1 MALIEHS
8 SLKSN
13 ATVSELADFYSKKAF
28 QAGKLAKAAGAVE
41 GMVREK
47 NHTNYLAMAGAIV
60 PAGMRGILGEMVD
73 EGWIDVVVSTGANLT
88 HDLQISLG
96 KEEYFEY
103 KGNSDQELR
112 EAGTSRLYDIIT
124 PDESGVVFEKKLQDI
139 LSKVHV
145 DLKGKNV
152 SSAVLMHEIGR
163 HIEDKDSFVR
173 KCFENNVPLFVP
185 AIDDSILGFQVWMF
199 WQEKKIVVDA
209 MENLQEIIDIA
220 YDARANDKSTGLII
234 LGGGVPKNYCM
245 QAALFADHPHK
256 YVVQISLDREETGGL
271 SGASL
276 EEAISWGKTTSK
288 STTVF
293 LTSEVTIALPVI
305 FGAVRDRLLKGME
318 KQ

>member
-1 MALIEHS
+1 MGLIEHS
-8 SLKSN
+8 SLKEKAS
-13 ATVSELADFYSKKAF
+13 VSELVDFFSTKAF
-28 QAGKLAKAAGAVE
+28 QAGKLSKAVDAVE
-41 GMVREK
+41 GMVSEK
-47 NHTNYLAMAGAIV
+47 KHTNYLAMAGAII

-73 EGWIDVVVSTGANLT
+73 NGWIDVVVSTGANLT

-103 KGNSDQELR
+103 KGNTDEELR
-112 EAGTSRLYDIIT
+112 TAGTSRLYDIIT
-124 PDESGVVFEKKLQDI
+124 PDESGVVFEEKLQEI
-139 LSKVHV
+139 LEKVYK
-145 DLKGKNV
+145 DLEGQHV
-152 SSAVLMHEIGR
+152 SSAKLMYEIGR
-163 HIEDKDSFVR
+163 HIKDKDSFVR

-209 MENLQEIIDIA
+209 MKNLQEIIDIA
-220 YDARANDKSTGLII
+220 YDARAEDKSTGLII

-245 QAALFADHPHK
+245 QSALFADHPHK
-256 YVVQISLDREETGGL
+256 FVVQVSLDREETGGL

-288 STTVF
+288 SSTVF

-305 FGAVRDRLLKGME
+305 FGAVKQRLSQNE
-318 KQ
+318 KK